1 MKFANYFFNN
11 RIVRNTYFKTFFS
24 SAERLVSMISDESS
38 LADDW
43 SHTTLSL
50 LVTNSSSSSSFSNTL
65 SELFSRT
72 ISFGG
77 KMVPKDISCLIFQQ
91 LFYKIHL

>member
-1 MKFANYFFNN
+1 MISDESSLADDWPN
-11 RIVRNTYFKTFFS
+11 KTFFS

-43 SHTTLSL
+43 SIASLSLSL

-65 SELFSRT
+65 SEFFSRT

-77 KMVPKDISCLIFQQ
+77 KMVPKQISCLNFQ
-91 LFYKIHL
+91 